1 MVKYITS
8 LQRKLESRDSVAP
21 PLGSANQI
29 TEELRSH
36 DNHTQASSTQYN
48 GDEEDIGEAI
58 ASAAEKLG
66 YSELRKNQELV
77 VRHFLR
83 ERDVFVSLPTGSGKS
98 LWHFANVFFLW
109 CLISFATMLGPS
121 VLL

>member
-1 MVKYITS
+1 MHCRNV
-8 LQRKLESRDSVAP
+8 
-21 PLGSANQI
+21 GSANQI

-58 ASAAEKLG
+58 ASATEKLG
-66 YSELRKNQELV
+66 YNELRKNQELV

-83 ERDVFVSLPTGSGKS
+83 ERDVFVSLPTGQWQES
-98 LWHFANVFFLW
+98 LALCYCLLPLVFDFLRHYARAQ
-109 CLISFATMLGPS
+109 CIVQSLDHSDARS
-121 VLL
+121 SESHA

>member
-1 MVKYITS
+1 MVNHAAFS
-8 LQRKLESRDSVAP
+8 CRNV
-21 PLGSANQI
+21 GSANQI

-36 DNHTQASSTQYN
+36 DNHTQASSTPYN
-48 GDEEDIGEAI
+48 GDEEDNGEAI
-58 ASAAEKLG
+58 ASATEKLG

-98 LWHFANVFFLW
+98 LWHFAIVFFLQRR
-109 CLISFATMLGPS
+109 FLG
-121 VLL
+121 VLLKRVMKLFGVTWAWKL